1 MENTI
6 QKSFFSKNN
15 IDSLKA
21 WMTENFATKKGYNID
36 ANDLQ
41 KTVVEYMN
49 KVYSSKDTFIPSKMP
64 PKQKLINLNKK
75 VVQIANG
82 DLPSKIETFV
92 TQQKDKVSNIQRG
105 YDVPDTKERILMTR
119 PDDQNLLKKTKS
131 NVENKYQQMTNE
143 REIKKPTQTPIFED
157 ESNVNYENTSDL
169 YDKIMDMRNNEDKV
183 VAFQEEGVKEEQ
195 CFIPYEPDEP
205 GTSLFGDKLPTNDH
219 CNPFENSSREKTVIE
234 KKGNIDN
241 VVPKNIKETYSIVND
256 RNEDEIF
263 IKDKFCDNDPKEL
276 YMDVLSKS
284 KIDTMTPI
292 PKTSEVDFVTKPDL
306 TNKNIVNHEVIINA
320 ADRNWYGYW
329 EDNGDGTN
337 VLRRSGNY
345 NRYSFMV
352 KFSPGDI
359 SDDMDSKNS
368 LNILRTFNNIQ
379 MVSLQTM
386 NMGFYDNTF
395 AFKNNDEY
403 INADFRAQPF
413 ILLSIDELNNY
424 TQTTSKKRFP
434 YFSKLNTQTAITVR
448 DKNRRGYG
456 TLIPALQSKRDFY
469 NNPLQQ
475 LDKMSINILNPDGNL
490 YGYENSYNIDNV
502 LVKNI
507 TFENSDNG
515 TKWIADANGKT
526 NYIVLNVEPYIN
538 RSQYKIG
545 DQLIVKGL
553 RCCQPITDNS
563 RIVFDTSKL
572 FYKKLEDYINREEGH
587 TIVKVGAE
595 GDIPDFTNKL
605 YIKTDYSID
614 FISGT
619 YSNSLYDQ
627 YINDGFGVANDDS
640 IDTMGELINYSIQP
654 TITLDIK
661 TIDFF
666 IAK

>member
-92 TQQKDKVSNIQRG
+92 TQRKDKVSNIQRG
-105 YDVPDTKERILMTR
+105 YDVPDTKERLLMTR

-143 REIKKPTQTPIFED
+143 REIKKPDQSPVFED
-157 ESNVNYENTSDL
+157 ESTVNYENTSEL
-169 YDKIMDMRNNEDKV
+169 YDKIMDMRNSEDKV

-195 CFIPYEPDEP
+195 CFIPYEPDDP

-219 CNPFENSSREKTVIE
+219 CNPFENSSREKAVIE

-292 PKTSEVDFVTKPDL
+292 PKTSELDFVTKPDL
-306 TNKNIVNHEVIINA
+306 TNKNIINHEVIINA

-329 EDNGDGTN
+329 ENNGDGTN

-379 MVSLQTM
+379 MVRLQAM

-403 INADFRAQPF
+403 INSDFRSQPF
-413 ILLSIDELNNY
+413 ILLSIEELNNY

-456 TLIPALQSKRDFY
+456 TLIPSLQSKRDFY

-507 TFENSDNG
+507 TFENSDNN

-526 NYIVLNVEPYIN
+526 NYIVLNLEPYIN

-545 DQLIVKGL
+545 DQLIVRGL
-553 RCCQPITDNS
+553 KCCNPITNNS
-563 RIVFDTSKL
+563 KIVFDTSKL
-572 FYKKLEDYINREEGH
+572 FYKKLEDYINREAGH

-605 YIKTDYSID
+605 YIKTDYSIN
-614 FISGT
+614 FINGS
-619 YSNSLYDQ
+619 YSNSLYEQ
-627 YINDGFGVANDDS
+627 YINDGFGVTNDDS